1 MLRNNKLKI
10 ILGTVYLV
18 IILLF
23 LWLFFSNFS
32 LSEITSY
39 EFIKNNSDYLIQIK
53 NSNILLCSILF
64 LIFTVFWV
72 LLLGFASPILL
83 LGGFIFGKWLGSIIT
98 TFSLSV
104 GATALYIFANFYF
117 KDFVEQ
123 KFSKKFIFLNE
134 KFKKNEFIFFLI
146 YRFVGG
152 IPFAISNILPTL
164 FNIKIKNFFLGSLI
178 GMFPQI
184 FVWTSLGS
192 GIEKIISKNLEPPS
206 FTELILSKEIYL
218 PVFGFI
224 IIVVL
229 GLVIKKI
236 FYKD

>member
-72 LLLGFASPILL
+72 LLLGFGSPILL